1 MSALIFIPMFV
12 VGHMLVWTQS
22 NGQFKWDFFKNNLW
36 FTCLMGLPLSYIF
49 ITATKLGYEFF
60 GNLWPLRI
68 IGFSIG
74 TIVFSFMTFYFMGEG
89 LTPKTII
96 CILLSVII
104 ILVQVLM

>member
-1 MSALIFIPMFV
+1 MSALIFIPMFI

-36 FTCLMGLPLSYIF
+36 FTCLMGIPLSYIF

-74 TIVFSFMTFYFMGEG
+74 TIVFSFMTFYFM
-89 LTPKTII
+89 
-96 CILLSVII
+96 
-104 ILVQVLM
+104 

>member
-1 MSALIFIPMFV
+1 MNFLIFGSMFFI
-12 VGHMLVWTQS
+12 GHLLVWTQS

-36 FTCLMGLPLSYIF
+36 FTCLMGIPLSYIF
-49 ITATKLGYEFF
+49 INATRIGYEAF
-60 GNLWPLRI
+60 GNLWPIRI

-74 TIVFSFMTFYFMGEG
+74 TIVFSFMTYYFMGEG

-104 ILVQVLM
+104 ILVQVFM